1 MKPVLY
7 YDQRS
12 PPVRSVLMLLKVLN
26 IEVDLKFIDLF
37 KGEQLKPTFKELNPA
52 HTVPTLVDDDLVL
65 TDSHV
70 ILMHLCEK
78 YQKSDLNLWPRQYK
92 ERMQVTNM
100 LLFEASLIFR
110 RDSEMMSEIVRKTYA
125 NVDIPYH
132 QRKMH
137 EIYDM
142 CEVHLKKH
150 KYLATD
156 YLTIADISIVST
168 VAALNLVFPIDYEK
182 FSNLYDWLQ
191 RLKKMEFYQYNEEG
205 IQKLR
210 YLLEKVGKFPFPSP
224 FRNKQTSSESDS
236 DTSDLEEN
244 KKSDEENKIE
254 NDIIINDKELEVHN
268 RRVSDSRNVNQSYK
282 ADKSTSTESLAELF
296 AENESVDF
304 DPEKLNFKNYI
315 GPQKENENNNHAN
328 NYTICW
334 DNVYRS
340 CEFEENIHC
349 GCCLQTPI
357 NAKDLKSVKGYPLI
371 DMESCIC
378 LKYNTDN

>member
-12 PPVRSVLMLLKVLN
+12 PPVRSVLMLLKILN

-52 HTVPTLVDDDLVL
+52 HTVPTLVDDDLIL

-78 YQKSDLNLWPRQYK
+78 YQKGDLNLWPQQYK

-125 NVDIPYH
+125 NIDISYH

-156 YLTIADISIVST
+156 YLTIADISAVTTLST
-168 VAALNLVFPIDYEK
+168 VDLMFPITGAQWPSLTIWLSVMKSLSEYEINQK
-182 FSNLYDWLQ
+182 GLQ
-191 RLKKMEFYQYNEEG
+191 ELKVIIEE
-205 IQKLR
+205 
-210 YLLEKVGKFPFPSP
+210 YGKFKFPA
-224 FRNKQTSSESDS
+224 RE
-236 DTSDLEEN
+236 
-244 KKSDEENKIE
+244 
-254 NDIIINDKELEVHN
+254 KEDGGE
-268 RRVSDSRNVNQSYK
+268 
-282 ADKSTSTESLAELF
+282 
-296 AENESVDF
+296 
-304 DPEKLNFKNYI
+304 
-315 GPQKENENNNHAN
+315 
-328 NYTICW
+328 
-334 DNVYRS
+334 
-340 CEFEENIHC
+340 
-349 GCCLQTPI
+349 
-357 NAKDLKSVKGYPLI
+357 
-371 DMESCIC
+371 
-378 LKYNTDN
+378 